1 MRNYNDTTFLYK
13 LLNSKIVCPEILK
26 QSVKL
31 SGQFSSLSHPVNVYF
46 DVIVFLF
53 ILLICYYNLYY
64 SFVKQKKNEIF

>member
-13 LLNSKIVCPEILK
+13 LLNSKIVFPEILK

-46 DVIVFLF
+46 DVIVLLF

-64 SFVKQKKNEIF
+64 SFVKQKK